1 MAKFDLVVAAKT
13 VGAGSIK
20 RLGNSMQGVQG
31 RVKNLR
37 LAMAGLNKT
46 FAAFGVILS
55 AGAFATTIK
64 GAIDSADSFGKMA
77 DQTGIAAN
85 TLQAYVNAGKL
96 AGVSQETIDKGLRRL
111 AQSMREADQGIA
123 TYKDSY
129 DALGI
134 SVRGTDGELKSSEQ
148 VLGEIADRFA
158 ELPDGATKAAL
169 SMEIFGRSGASL
181 INLLNGGAASLTEFN
196 YEVSENFAQNAE
208 FFNDQ
213 IAVLAIRFD
222 GFRKQL
228 TDALL
233 PTLNSVVK
241 VFSGLFSSEND
252 FSGFFNAVKIGITG
266 ISVVTLATI
275 KLFDEFGRLAF
286 KAVNYVS
293 GIFNELFEGLGKVL
307 RFFVNQI
314 NKEFNRIEARK
325 LANIEFKQR
334 LEEARESGG
343 RQAVKNV
350 MRERKN
356 IENEIF
362 KALQEQDLSS
372 TTTDLLKPLTD
383 KFKTSTKDLLE
394 SVFGEDYVA
403 GFAER
408 LGVNVD
414 QINALFENTEAPDSY
429 FRNIKN
435 GANEAGVSLDKAFG
449 VTMKEKLESFS
460 ESIKTVGES
469 MADVVIKGIKGME
482 DALVDFVMT
491 GKLNFK
497 DLANSIIRDMVRM
510 QIQQSITK
518 PLSNFI
524 GTLFNAKGN
533 VFNQQGL
540 VKGYAKG
547 GVVDKPTFF
556 RYGGMGKLGILGEA
570 GSEAILP
577 LSRGANGKLGV
588 QSSGGGSTVINVSV
602 DASGSEVSGNT
613 NEGNQLGNII
623 AVAIKNELIK
633 EKRPGGLLSAA

>member
-31 RVKNLR
+31 KVKNLR

-46 FAAFGVILS
+46 FAALGILVS
-55 AGAFATTIK
+55 GGAFVGLIK

-111 AQSMREADQGIA
+111 AQSMREADQGVA
-123 TYKDSY
+123 TYSDSF
-129 DALGI
+129 DSLGI
-134 SVRGTDGELKSSEQ
+134 SVRATDGTLKSSEQ
-148 VLGEIADRFA
+148 VLGEISNKFA
-158 ELPDGATKAAL
+158 ELPDGATKAAI

-196 YEVSENFAQNAE
+196 YAVSNEFAQNAE

-213 IAVLAIRFD
+213 IATLAIKFD

-233 PTLNSVVK
+233 PALNTIVS
-241 VFSGLFSSEND
+241 VFSDLFSADND
-252 FSGFFNAVKIGITG
+252 FTGFFNAMEIGIRG
-266 ISVVTLATI
+266 ISIGIFATI
-275 KLFDEFGRLAF
+275 KLVDEVIRIIGRLAQRVQNF
-286 KAVNYVS
+286 VKGVIDSIPKWMLNM
-293 GIFNELFEGLGKVL
+293 LGGAGSA
-307 RFFVNQI
+307 F
-314 NKEFNRIEARK
+314 
-325 LANIEFKQR
+325 
-334 LEEARESGG
+334 
-343 RQAVKNV
+343 
-350 MRERKN
+350 
-356 IENEIF
+356 
-362 KALQEQDLSS
+362 
-372 TTTDLLKPLTD
+372 
-383 KFKTSTKDLLE
+383 KDLGSNFLE
-394 SVFGEDYVA
+394 QQKKNFSSLFGEDFTA
-403 GFAER
+403 GFTER
-408 LGVNVD
+408 FKQNFEEIQTLFSTD
-414 QINALFENTEAPDSY
+414 TNAPESY
-429 FRNIKN
+429 FRKI
-435 GANEAGVSLDKAFG
+435 DKSASDAADTIEKSFG
-449 VTMKEKLESFS
+449 QTMRDKLKSFNDGL
-460 ESIKTVGES
+460 KTVQES

-491 GKLNFK
+491 GKLNFR

-524 GTLFNAKGN
+524 GGLFSNADGNAFVNGQVQKYAYGGIVNRPTLFPMKN
-533 VFNQQGL
+533 
-540 VKGYAKG
+540 
-547 GVVDKPTFF
+547 
-556 RYGGMGKLGILGEA
+556 GMGLMGEA
-570 GSEAILP
+570 GAEAILP
-577 LSRGANGKLGV
+577 LRRGANGKLGV

-633 EKRPGGLLSAA
+633 EKRPGGLLSVA

>member
-31 RVKNLR
+31 KVKNLR

-46 FAAFGVILS
+46 FGALGILIS
-55 AGAFATTIK
+55 GGAFVGLVK
-64 GAIDSADSFGKMA
+64 GAIDSADAFGKMS

-96 AGVSQETIDKGLRRL
+96 AGVSQETIDRGLRRL
-111 AQSMREADQGIA
+111 AQSMREADQGVA
-123 TYKDSY
+123 TYSDSF
-129 DALGI
+129 DSLGI
-134 SVRGTDGELKSSEQ
+134 SVRATDGTLKSSEQ
-148 VLGEIADRFA
+148 VLGEISNKFA
-158 ELPDGATKAAL
+158 ELPDGATKAAI

-196 YEVSENFAQNAE
+196 YAVSNEFAQNAE

-213 IAVLAIRFD
+213 IATLAIKFD

-233 PTLNSVVK
+233 PALNTIVS
-241 VFSGLFSSEND
+241 VFSDLFSADND
-252 FSGFFNAVKIGITG
+252 FTGFFNAMEIGIRG
-266 ISVVTLATI
+266 ISIGIFATI
-275 KLFDEFGRLAF
+275 KLVDEVIRIIGRLAQRVQNF
-286 KAVNYVS
+286 VKGVIDSIPKWMLN
-293 GIFNELFEGLGKVL
+293 LLGGAGSA
-307 RFFVNQI
+307 F
-314 NKEFNRIEARK
+314 
-325 LANIEFKQR
+325 
-334 LEEARESGG
+334 
-343 RQAVKNV
+343 
-350 MRERKN
+350 
-356 IENEIF
+356 
-362 KALQEQDLSS
+362 
-372 TTTDLLKPLTD
+372 
-383 KFKTSTKDLLE
+383 KDLGSNFLE
-394 SVFGEDYVA
+394 QQKKNFSSLFGEDFTA

-408 LGVNVD
+408 FKKNFEEIQTLFSTD
-414 QINALFENTEAPDSY
+414 TNAPETY
-429 FRNIKN
+429 FRKIDKS
-435 GANEAGVSLDKAFG
+435 ASDAGDTIEKSFGQTMRDKL
-449 VTMKEKLESFS
+449 KSFNDGL
-460 ESIKTVGES
+460 KTVQES
-469 MADVVIKGIKGME
+469 MADVVVKGIKGME

-524 GTLFNAKGN
+524 GGLFGNADGNAFVNGQVQKYAYGGIVKRPTLFPMAN
-533 VFNQQGL
+533 
-540 VKGYAKG
+540 
-547 GVVDKPTFF
+547 
-556 RYGGMGKLGILGEA
+556 GMGLMGEA
-570 GSEAILP
+570 GAEAILP
-577 LSRGANGKLGV
+577 LRRGANGKLGV

-602 DASGSEVSGNT
+602 NASGSEVSGNT

>member
-31 RVKNLR
+31 KVKNLR

-46 FAAFGVILS
+46 FAALGILVS
-55 AGAFATTIK
+55 GGAFVGLIK

-148 VLGEIADRFA
+148 VLGEIANRFA
-158 ELPDGATKAAL
+158 ELPDGATKAAI

-196 YEVSENFAQNAE
+196 YAVSNEFAQNAE

-213 IAVLAIRFD
+213 IAVLAIKFD

-233 PTLNSVVK
+233 PALNTIVS
-241 VFSGLFSSEND
+241 VFSDLFSADND
-252 FSGFFNAVKIGITG
+252 FTGFFNAMEIGIRG
-266 ISVVTLATI
+266 IAIGIFATI
-275 KLFDEFGRLAF
+275 KLVDESIRVVSRLA
-286 KAVNYVS
+286 
-293 GIFNELFEGLGKVL
+293 E
-307 RFFVNQI
+307 R
-314 NKEFNRIEARK
+314 
-325 LANIEFKQR
+325 
-334 LEEARESGG
+334 
-343 RQAVKNV
+343 VKNIV
-350 MRERKN
+350 QGVIDSIPKWMLN
-356 IENEIF
+356 MLGGAGNAF
-362 KALQEQDLSS
+362 
-372 TTTDLLKPLTD
+372 
-383 KFKTSTKDLLE
+383 KDLGSNFLE
-394 SVFGEDYVA
+394 QQKKNFSSLFGEDFTA
-403 GFAER
+403 GFTER
-408 LGVNVD
+408 FKQNFEEIQTLFSTD
-414 QINALFENTEAPDSY
+414 TNAPESY
-429 FRNIKN
+429 FRKIDKS
-435 GANEAGVSLDKAFG
+435 ANDAADTIEKSFGQTMRDKL
-449 VTMKEKLESFS
+449 KSFNDGL
-460 ESIKTVGES
+460 KTVQES

-491 GKLNFK
+491 GKLSFK

-524 GTLFNAKGN
+524 GGLFGNADGNAFVNGQVQKYAYGGIVKRPTLFPMAN
-533 VFNQQGL
+533 
-540 VKGYAKG
+540 
-547 GVVDKPTFF
+547 
-556 RYGGMGKLGILGEA
+556 GMGLMGEA
-570 GSEAILP
+570 GAEAILP
-577 LSRGANGKLGV
+577 LRRGANGKLGV